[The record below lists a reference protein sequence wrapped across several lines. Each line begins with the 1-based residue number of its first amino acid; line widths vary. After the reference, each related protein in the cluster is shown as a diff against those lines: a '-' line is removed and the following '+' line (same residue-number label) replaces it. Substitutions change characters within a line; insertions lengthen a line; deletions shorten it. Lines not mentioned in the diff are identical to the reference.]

1 MKTLFVLASVLVV
14 LFLAA
19 PNKVEAQEGKTAPNN
34 LEFLRKLKD
43 GPINNYLDKPIIK
56 KRLQNL
62 IGRKRFKLLYGL
74 SLNRPNEISDDVFVA
89 NGCMPHF
96 CPNSNFILII
106 EIAKNTFHV
115 GIRDNNR
122 IKIYS
127 EKNITPSSQIQR
139 RIQEWKDESEL

>member
-1 MKTLFVLASVLVV
+1 MKTLFILVSVMVI
-14 LFLAA
+14 LFIAA
-19 PNKVEAQEGKTAPNN
+19 PNKVEAQKAKTVPNN

-62 IGRKRFKLLYGL
+62 IGRKRFKFLYGL

-89 NGCMPHF
+89 NGCMPHS
-96 CPNSNFILII
+96 CSDSNFILII

-122 IKIYS
+122 IKISS
-127 EKNITPSSQIQR
+127 EKNITRSPQIQR
-139 RIQEWKDESEL
+139 RIQEWKDESEM